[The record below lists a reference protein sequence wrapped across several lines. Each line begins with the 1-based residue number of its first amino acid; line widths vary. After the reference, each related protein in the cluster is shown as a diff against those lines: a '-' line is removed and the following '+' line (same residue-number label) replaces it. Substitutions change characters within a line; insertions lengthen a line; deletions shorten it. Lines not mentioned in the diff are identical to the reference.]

1 MQQSGR
7 QAGLQLSPECDDQVF
22 RGWDYA
28 TQKGDIQVE
37 IPVVYFFEDSFL
49 NDSVKLVQID
59 NKPGIR
65 MRLTSHGHL
74 EHIVVPVPIGA
85 EALPKRLYIP
95 CLTLGG
101 IMETMRGVKEHAA
114 RDVDSAHDL
123 CVEGGSRMPP

>member
-1 MQQSGR
+1 MAWTWRARSCVTVSVR
-7 QAGLQLSPECDDQVF
+7 PNTPFSPAVVF
-22 RGWDYA
+22 
-28 TQKGDIQVE
+28 
-37 IPVVYFFEDSFL
+37 FFEDSFL